1 MGQSIM
7 GTSRTASTLNLGCG
21 NDPLKGAIN
30 HDLEIYGPH
39 VDVAWDLNV
48 RPWPWP
54 DNSFD
59 TVLALDVLE
68 HLQSF
73 MDFFN
78 ECWRI
83 LKPGGKILVRTPMW
97 NSPNAAIDPTH
108 VRCYHPESFDYL
120 DPTTGWGQKYGM
132 YTARKWRKVDL
143 KLDLVNIHI
152 MLSTVKD

>member
-7 GTSRTASTLNLGCG
+7 GKSGTITTLNLGCG
-21 NDPLKGAIN
+21 NDALSFAIN

-39 VDVAWDLNV
+39 VDVAWDLNM
-48 RPWPWP
+48 RPWPWSE
-54 DNSFD
+54 NSFD
-59 TVLALDVLE
+59 TVLALDLIE

-73 MDFFN
+73 MGFFD

-83 LKPGGKILVRTPMW
+83 LRPGGKVMVRTPLW

-120 DPTTGWGQKYGM
+120 DPTTHWGQKYGM

-143 KLDLVNIHI
+143 KLDLVNIHVL
-152 MLSTVKD
+152 LSTVKD